1 MSFWEN
7 IFFSYQFVMMCISL
21 VFLILMLDELGLR
34 EHAKLRDYVRLSL
47 ILLGLGIST
56 IVWVYLVALSLV
68 NLSQE

>member
-1 MSFWEN
+1 
-7 IFFSYQFVMMCISL
+7 
-21 VFLILMLDELGLR
+21 MLDELGLR